1 MHREAWKGH
10 SMETHLLRNIRIEE
24 SFCLSMRILNFIQC
38 DGKWQREM
46 TISFTFYECHHG
58 LYWDHWVQ
66 ERQQTEQTEEGQRCG
81 VVQMR
86 HEGALELGQK

>member
-1 MHREAWKGH
+1 
-10 SMETHLLRNIRIEE
+10 
-24 SFCLSMRILNFIQC
+24 
-38 DGKWQREM
+38 M

-58 LYWDHWVQ
+58 LYSDHWAQ

-81 VVQMR
+81 EVVQMR